1 MSPHTMHD
9 PWYDSMADAQA
20 CSCWLNCYLREFAI
34 PQHAVQFDYRGLDRP
49 GPRVAEQRWLRIDLG
64 ESGAL
69 CVRIAY
75 ADRLGRCR
83 FASAPFLKSA
93 GKPWHSLDAQALARC
108 LLQALGS
115 AQAINPELLAQS
127 ANSVAVTA
135 ALLRQAQVT
144 AATGE
149 AMIDAEQSML
159 WGHALHPT
167 PKSREG
173 VDLDQ
178 VLACAPE
185 ARAAFQLF
193 WFRID
198 PRLLRTQG
206 RDVRATLRQL
216 CGSDDLYPCHPWEA
230 QRLLDAPLL
239 RSLQARG
246 LIAPVGPLGDALRP
260 TSSVRTLYHPE
271 LAYFLKCSVH
281 VRLTNCVRKNAW
293 YELESA
299 VALTELLAPSWRAL
313 ATQVPGFDVMLEPA
327 ATSLDVASVDPA
339 LHAADPLA
347 ARALSESFGI
357 LYRQGI
363 PAAQRARWQPQ
374 VAAALFTCDAQG
386 DSVCAARLRAL
397 GSAQMDHR
405 TATLLWFRAYAG
417 LLLDGVWSALFQHG
431 IALEPHLQNTVIGF
445 ADGWPTRVWV
455 RDLEGTKL
463 LAHHWPAARL
473 RGVGERAR
481 QSLYYT
487 PEQGWNRVAYCAL
500 VNNLAEAIFH
510 LGEGDAALQARLWR
524 CVGEIALRWQQRHG
538 ECTCTAGPGTGAG
551 PCAIAVSRT
560 GVAAIDCVCVD
571 VAPAGR
577 SACCARTR
585 CRHTC
590 YVLEAR
596 RFIAC
601 IAAHRCRDLVASPAA
616 RPVLVLLR
624 DGGDVPVFHP
634 VRARARRRPRCACR
648 PALQPAASGVSGGA
662 AVVATRR
669 WRGVAGTGPGVVRGG
684 LRVAGAVARCARTGS
699 SAAVVRLRHAVRA
712 AWAQPQLG
720 AHRQRA

>member
-1 MSPHTMHD
+1 M
-9 PWYDSMADAQA
+9 
-20 CSCWLNCYLREFAI
+20 
-34 PQHAVQFDYRGLDRP
+34 
-49 GPRVAEQRWLRIDLG
+49 
-64 ESGAL
+64 
-69 CVRIAY
+69 
-75 ADRLGRCR
+75 
-83 FASAPFLKSA
+83 
-93 GKPWHSLDAQALARC
+93 
-108 LLQALGS
+108 
-115 AQAINPELLAQS
+115 
-127 ANSVAVTA
+127 
-135 ALLRQAQVT
+135 
-144 AATGE
+144 
-149 AMIDAEQSML
+149 
-159 WGHALHPT
+159 
-167 PKSREG
+167 
-173 VDLDQ
+173 
-178 VLACAPE
+178 
-185 ARAAFQLF
+185 
-193 WFRID
+193 
-198 PRLLRTQG
+198 
-206 RDVRATLRQL
+206 
-216 CGSDDLYPCHPWEA
+216 
-230 QRLLDAPLL
+230 
-239 RSLQARG
+239 QARG

-538 ECTCTAGPGTGAG
+538 AQAALQGLLDGAPLPGKNNLGTRLWQRADRQSDYTALPN
-551 PCAIAVSRT
+551 PIPRT
-560 GVAAIDCVCVD
+560 AAQRQVAA
-571 VAPAGR
+571 
-577 SACCARTR
+577 
-585 CRHTC
+585 
-590 YVLEAR
+590 
-596 RFIAC
+596 
-601 IAAHRCRDLVASPAA
+601 
-616 RPVLVLLR
+616 
-624 DGGDVPVFHP
+624 
-634 VRARARRRPRCACR
+634 
-648 PALQPAASGVSGGA
+648 
-662 AVVATRR
+662 
-669 WRGVAGTGPGVVRGG
+669 
-684 LRVAGAVARCARTGS
+684 
-699 SAAVVRLRHAVRA
+699 
-712 AWAQPQLG
+712 
-720 AHRQRA
+720 

>member
-1 MSPHTMHD
+1 
-9 PWYDSMADAQA
+9 
-20 CSCWLNCYLREFAI
+20 RECAI
-34 PQHAVQFDYRGLDRP
+34 PQHAADFNYRGLDRP

-64 ESGAL
+64 QTGAL
-69 CVRIAY
+69 CVRIAC

-83 FASAPFLKSA
+83 FASTPFLKSA
-93 GKPWHSLDAQALARC
+93 GKPWHSLDADALARC
-108 LLQALGS
+108 LLQTLAGT
-115 AQAINPELLAQS
+115 QTVNPELIAQS
-127 ANSVAVTA
+127 ANSVAITA
-135 ALLRQAQVT
+135 ALLRQAHT
-144 AATGE
+144 ATTTGE

-173 VDLDQ
+173 VDLDR

-185 ARAAFQLF
+185 ARASFQLF
-193 WFRID
+193 WFHID
-198 PRLLRTQG
+198 PRLLRMQG
-206 RDVRATLRQL
+206 RDVRASLKQL
-216 CGSDDLYPCHPWEA
+216 SGSDDLYPCHPWEA

-239 RSLQARG
+239 RTLQARG
-246 LIAPVGPLGDALRP
+246 LMTPVGPLGDALRP

-313 ATQVPGFDVMLEPA
+313 AAQVPGFDVMLEPA
-327 ATSLDVASVDPA
+327 ATSLEVAQVDHA

-357 LYRQGI
+357 LYRQTI
-363 PAAQRARWQPQ
+363 SAVQRARWQPQ

-386 DSVCAARLRAL
+386 HSVCAARMQAL
-397 GSAQMDHR
+397 GSAHIDRQKR
-405 TATLLWFRAYAG
+405 TVLWFCAYAG

-445 ADGWPTRVWV
+445 ADGWPTRVWI

-473 RGVGERAR
+473 HNVGERAR

-510 LGEGDAALQARLWR
+510 LTEGNAALEARLWQ
-524 CVGEIALRWQQRHG
+524 CVGEIAARWQQRHG
-538 ECTCTAGPGTGAG
+538 AQ
-551 PCAIAVSRT
+551 S
-560 GVAAIDCVCVD
+560 
-571 VAPAGR
+571 
-577 SACCARTR
+577 
-585 CRHTC
+585 
-590 YVLEAR
+590 
-596 RFIAC
+596 
-601 IAAHRCRDLVASPAA
+601 
-616 RPVLVLLR
+616 
-624 DGGDVPVFHP
+624 
-634 VRARARRRPRCACR
+634 
-648 PALQPAASGVSGGA
+648 ALQGLLDGA
-662 AVVATRR
+662 PLPGKNNLGTR
-669 WRGVAGTGPGVVRGG
+669 
-684 LRVAGAVARCARTGS
+684 L
-699 SAAVVRLRHAVRA
+699 
-712 AWAQPQLG
+712 
-720 AHRQRA
+720 

>member
-20 CSCWLNCYLREFAI
+20 CTCWLNCYLREFAI
-34 PQHAVQFDYRGLDRP
+34 PQHAADFDYRGLDRP

-64 ESGAL
+64 QTGAL
-69 CVRIAY
+69 CVRIAC

-83 FASAPFLKSA
+83 FASTPFLKSA
-93 GKPWHSLDAQALARC
+93 GKPWHSLDADALARC
-108 LLQALGS
+108 LLQTLAGT
-115 AQAINPELLAQS
+115 QTVNPELIAQS
-127 ANSVAVTA
+127 ANSVAITA
-135 ALLRQAQVT
+135 ALLRQAHTT
-144 AATGE
+144 ATTGE

-159 WGHALHPT
+159 WGHSLHPT

-173 VDLDQ
+173 VDLDR

-185 ARAAFQLF
+185 ARASFQLF
-193 WFRID
+193 WFHID
-198 PRLLRTQG
+198 PRLLRMQG
-206 RDVRATLRQL
+206 RDVRASLKQL
-216 CGSDDLYPCHPWEA
+216 SGRDDLYPCHPWEA
-230 QRLLDAPLL
+230 QRLLDDPLL
-239 RSLQARG
+239 RTLQARG
-246 LIAPVGPLGDALRP
+246 LMTPVGPLGDALRP

-313 ATQVPGFDVMLEPA
+313 AAQVPGFDVMLEPA
-327 ATSLDVASVDPA
+327 ATSLEVAQVDHA

-357 LYRQGI
+357 LYRQTI
-363 PAAQRARWQPQ
+363 SAVQRARLQPQ

-386 DSVCAARLRAL
+386 HSVCAARVQAL
-397 GSAQMDHR
+397 GSAHIDRQKR
-405 TATLLWFRAYAG
+405 TVLWFCAYAG

-445 ADGWPTRVWV
+445 ADGWPTRVWI

-473 RGVGERAR
+473 HNVGERAR

-510 LGEGDAALQARLWR
+510 LTEGNAALEARLWQ
-524 CVGEIALRWQQRHG
+524 CVGEIAARWQQRHG
-538 ECTCTAGPGTGAG
+538 AQSALQGLLDGAPLPGKNNLGTRLWQRADRQSDYSALPNPIARITTA
-551 PCAIAVSRT
+551 RQ
-560 GVAAIDCVCVD
+560 VAA
-571 VAPAGR
+571 
-577 SACCARTR
+577 
-585 CRHTC
+585 
-590 YVLEAR
+590 
-596 RFIAC
+596 
-601 IAAHRCRDLVASPAA
+601 
-616 RPVLVLLR
+616 
-624 DGGDVPVFHP
+624 
-634 VRARARRRPRCACR
+634 
-648 PALQPAASGVSGGA
+648 
-662 AVVATRR
+662 
-669 WRGVAGTGPGVVRGG
+669 
-684 LRVAGAVARCARTGS
+684 
-699 SAAVVRLRHAVRA
+699 
-712 AWAQPQLG
+712 
-720 AHRQRA
+720 